1 MLIVAS
7 LICRI
12 NPKIKDCR
20 VFKMVVSARQKT
32 VDNPI
37 LVKAEIFEFKEKL
50 PKPFIKWVGGKRQL
64 LPELQKRM
72 PDGVNSYFEPF
83 IGGGALMWS
92 LDKSKFRRIVIN
104 DYNPELANLYKVVKE
119 QPEQLL
125 KNLSK
130 HRNTESYYYK
140 MREMDR
146 TPSYSRRAPV
156 TKASRFIYLN
166 KTGFNG
172 LYRVNSSG
180 QNNVPFGRYKNPC
193 IVETDNIRACST
205 FLQNVEILNG
215 DFELIRPMLDENSFV
230 YLDPPYAPISA
241 TSSFTGYTD
250 QGFDDGMQLRL
261 KAFCDY
267 IDSIGAKFMLSNSSA
282 PLIYDL
288 YSDYHIDEVLANRAV
303 NCKANGRGKVTELV
317 IRNYE

>member
-1 MLIVAS
+1 
-7 LICRI
+7 
-12 NPKIKDCR
+12 
-20 VFKMVVSARQKT
+20 MVISARKKI
-32 VDNPI
+32 VDNPD
-37 LVKAEIFEFKEKL
+37 LSVRAETLEFKKKL

-92 LDKSKFRRIVIN
+92 LDKSKYQRIVIN

-146 TPSYSRRAPV
+146 TSSYSRRTPV

-172 LYRVNSSG
+172 LYRVNSNG
-180 QNNVPFGRYKNPC
+180 QNNVPFGRYENPC
-193 IVETDNIRACST
+193 IVETDNIRACSA
-205 FLQNVEILNG
+205 FLQSVEILNG
-215 DFELIRPMLDENSFV
+215 DFELIRPMLDANSFV
-230 YLDPPYAPISA
+230 YLDPPYAPLSA

-250 QGFDDGMQLRL
+250 QGFDSGMQLRL
-261 KAFCDY
+261 KEFCDY
-267 IDSIGAKFMLSNSSA
+267 IDGIGAKFMLSNSSA

-288 YSDYHIDEVLANRAV
+288 YSDYHIDEVLAKRAV

>member
-1 MLIVAS
+1 ML
-7 LICRI
+7 
-12 NPKIKDCR
+12 
-20 VFKMVVSARQKT
+20 ARKEMEDT
-32 VDNPI
+32 SRK
-37 LVKAEIFEFKEKL
+37 KAKAKVLDFKEKL

-64 LPELQKRM
+64 LPELHKRL
-72 PDGVNSYFEPF
+72 PTKVDSYFEPF

-92 LDKSKFRRIVIN
+92 LDRSKIQRIVIN
-104 DYNPELANLYKVVKE
+104 DYNPELANLYQVVKDS
-119 QPEQLL
+119 PDALL

-130 HRNTESYYYK
+130 HRNTETYYYQ

-146 TPSYSRRAPV
+146 FESYSRRTSI

-180 QNNVPFGRYKNPC
+180 QNNVPFGRYSNPC
-193 IVETDNIRACST
+193 IVETDNIYACSS
-205 FLQNVEILNG
+205 FLQGVEILNG

-230 YLDPPYAPISA
+230 YLDPPYAPLSA

-250 QGFDDGMQLRL
+250 KGFNDDMQLRL
-261 KAFCDY
+261 KEFCDY
-267 IDSIGAKFMLSNSSA
+267 INSIGAKFMLSNSSA

-288 YSDYHIDEVLANRAV
+288 YSDYQIDEVLANRAV
-303 NCKANGRGKVTELV
+303 NCKASGRGKVTELV
-317 IRNYE
+317 IRNYG

>member
-1 MLIVAS
+1 MI
-7 LICRI
+7 I
-12 NPKIKDCR
+12 
-20 VFKMVVSARQKT
+20 SARKKI
-32 VDNPI
+32 VDNPDLIVKSEI
-37 LVKAEIFEFKEKL
+37 LEFKEKR

-64 LPELQKRM
+64 LPELQRRM
-72 PDGVNSYFEPF
+72 PDDANSYFEPF

-92 LDKSKFRRIVIN
+92 LDKSKYQRIVIN
-104 DYNPELANLYKVVKE
+104 DYNPELTNLYKVVKE

-146 TPSYSRRAPV
+146 TPSYSRRTPV

-172 LYRVNSSG
+172 LYRVNSNG
-180 QNNVPFGRYKNPC
+180 QNNVPFGRYENPC
-193 IVETDNIRACST
+193 IVDTDNIRACSA
-205 FLQNVEILNG
+205 FLQSVEILNG
-215 DFELIRPMLDENSFV
+215 DFELIRPMLDANSFV

-241 TSSFTGYTD
+241 TSGFTSYTA
-250 QGFDDGMQLRL
+250 QGFDSGMQLKL
-261 KAFCDY
+261 KEFCDY
-267 IDSIGAKFMLSNSSA
+267 IDGIGAKFMLSNSSA
-282 PLIYDL
+282 PLIYEL
-288 YSDYHIDEVLANRAV
+288 YSDYHIDEVLANRVV